1 MLKVQFC
8 FTCKK
13 GKKNDEKKKQ
23 EKKDIFYFLQ
33 IIILKKSSTATDINK
48 TNSNHRFA
56 AGSLTL
62 STSYQS
68 CRMFIHSSVDRYTI
82 TACKREKRHW
92 EKGREI

>member
-33 IIILKKSSTATDINK
+33 III
-48 TNSNHRFA
+48 
-56 AGSLTL
+56 
-62 STSYQS
+62 
-68 CRMFIHSSVDRYTI
+68 
-82 TACKREKRHW
+82 
-92 EKGREI
+92 